1 MKNSKL
7 PYILFAI
14 GLFLIMGGSFSM
26 YINGLKEDH
35 ANVEANGKKVLK
47 NYEKFNKD
55 VIDFE
60 NARESLYSS
69 VLESSS

>member
-7 PYILFAI
+7 PYILFAV

-47 NYEKFNKD
+47 NYEKF
-55 VIDFE
+55 IF
-60 NARESLYSS
+60 
-69 VLESSS
+69 